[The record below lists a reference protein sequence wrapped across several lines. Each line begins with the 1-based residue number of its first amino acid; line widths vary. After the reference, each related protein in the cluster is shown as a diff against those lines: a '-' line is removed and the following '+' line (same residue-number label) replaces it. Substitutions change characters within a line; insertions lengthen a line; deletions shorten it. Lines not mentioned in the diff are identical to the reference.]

1 MRATRPLAILAA
13 VMRTRGLLAWFTLW
27 SAAFGVVE
35 GAVVVYLRRIFYPGA
50 PPDASL
56 FPLRAMEP
64 SLVATEVAR
73 EAATLLM
80 LLGVAMLA
88 ERRPLRRFAAFAF
101 CFGVWDIAYYLM
113 LRAAIGWPA
122 SLLEW
127 DVLFLVPAPWT
138 SPVLAPVLVSAAL
151 VGASALVLAHIGES
165 APSPF
170 RAGDWWAQAAG
181 GALILASFFWNAAP
195 VMRLELPAGYPWW
208 LFLAGW
214 LGGLA
219 AFARAWRRV
228 GSPPT

>member
-1 MRATRPLAILAA
+1 
-13 VMRTRGLLAWFTLW
+13 MRTRGLLAWLTAW

-35 GAVVVYLRRIFYPGA
+35 GAVVVYLRRIFYA
-50 PPDASL
+50 DVPPDAPL
-56 FPLRAMEP
+56 FPLRDMGGP
-64 SLVATEVAR
+64 LVLTEVAR

-88 ERRPLRRFAAFAF
+88 ERRPLRRFAVFAF
-101 CFGVWDIAYYLM
+101 CFGVWDIVYYVM

-127 DVLFLVPAPWT
+127 DILFLIPAPWAA
-138 SPVLAPVLVSAAL
+138 PVLAPVLVSLAL
-151 VGASALVLAHIGES
+151 VSASTLVLARVGDA

-170 RAGDWWAQAAG
+170 GARDWAAQAAC
-181 GALILASFFWNAAP
+181 GALILWSFFWNVAP
-195 VMRLELPAGYPWW
+195 LARMEPPGAYPWW

-219 AFARAWRRV
+219 AFAARWRRV
-228 GSPPT
+228 AAARQ